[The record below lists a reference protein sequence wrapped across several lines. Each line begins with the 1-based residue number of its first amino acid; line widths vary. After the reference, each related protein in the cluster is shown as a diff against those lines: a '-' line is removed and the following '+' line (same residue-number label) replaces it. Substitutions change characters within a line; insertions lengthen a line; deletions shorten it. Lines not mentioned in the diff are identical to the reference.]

1 MADLRGM
8 TPKQLDEAATAWL
21 KQHDRRPRE
30 RHEDDG
36 AIEWQLSPVCAEVD
50 GDDDAAEIAQ
60 TFAEL
65 AGGRLAASMCAA
77 LSDEHHRGLEARRE
91 YMRDTRSMRPEKRL
105 EWRRRERERRQA
117 KARALVQAAV
127 AREAAH
133 QQRREALRPH
143 PLGKRRHQR
152 IDPRQLG
159 LPWAA

>member
-1 MADLRGM
+1 VADYVGM
-8 TPKQLDEAATAWL
+8 TSKQLDEAATAWL
-21 KQHDRRPRE
+21 KQHDKRPKE
-30 RHEDDG
+30 RHEDG
-36 AIEWQLSPVCAEVD
+36 CAIEWQLTPVCAEVD
-50 GDDDAAEIAQ
+50 GDDDAAEIAA

-65 AGGRLAASMCAA
+65 AGGRLATSMCAA

-91 YMRDTRSMRPEKRL
+91 YMREARAQRPDLRL
-105 EWRRRERERRQA
+105 KWRARERERRQA
-117 KARALVQAAV
+117 KARALAMAAV

-143 PLGKRRHQR
+143 PLGKRRQQR

>member
-1 MADLRGM
+1 VADYVGM
-8 TPKQLDEAATAWL
+8 TSKQLDEAATAWL
-21 KQHDRRPRE
+21 KQHDRRPKE

-36 AIEWQLSPVCAEVD
+36 AIEWQLTPVCAEVD
-50 GDDDAAEIAQ
+50 GDDDAAEIAA

-77 LSDEHHRGLEARRE
+77 LTDEHHRGLEARRE